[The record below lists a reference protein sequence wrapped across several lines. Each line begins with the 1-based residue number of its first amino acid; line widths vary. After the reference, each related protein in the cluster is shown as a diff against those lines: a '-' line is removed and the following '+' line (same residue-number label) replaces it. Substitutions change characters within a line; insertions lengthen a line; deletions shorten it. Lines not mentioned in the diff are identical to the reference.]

1 MKLTGWLTGAL
12 VAGGVVI
19 TMRSG
24 CLSKGPAPDER
35 FASRLDDMCEIA
47 RKNVDKPE
55 RGVRTLGSYLDKHT
69 GDLLGEW
76 GDTIAAIERIPD
88 DAKHDA
94 RARVARDRMRQP
106 VLACANDWAAFN
118 RAVENDPAAKALV
131 ERFAERLQR
140 TFEIIGSGSSIR
152 VLPLAPRDLP
162 SALDRAIDKL

>member
-12 VAGGVVI
+12 LAGGVVI

-47 RKNVDKPE
+47 RKNVETPE
-55 RGVRTLGSYLDKHT
+55 LGVRSLGRYLDKHT

-94 RARVARDRMRQP
+94 RARVARDRMRKP
-106 VLACANDWAAFN
+106 MLACAADWAAFN
-118 RAVENDPAAKALV
+118 HAVDNDPAARALV
-131 ERFAERLQR
+131 ERFAARLQR
-140 TFEIIGSGSSIR
+140 TFEIIGSGGSNM
-152 VLPLAPRDLP
+152 LDPLDLP
-162 SALDRAIDKL
+162 SALDRAIDRL

>member
-12 VAGGVVI
+12 LAGGVVL

-35 FASRLDDMCEIA
+35 FASRLDDACEIA
-47 RKNVDKPE
+47 RKNIDTPE
-55 RGVRTLGSYLDKHT
+55 RGVRALGRYFDKHT

-94 RARVARDRMRQP
+94 RARVARDRMRRP
-106 VLACANDWAAFN
+106 VLACANDWARFN
-118 RAVENDPAAKALV
+118 HAVENDPAAKALV

-140 TFEIIGSGSSIR
+140 TFEIIGSGSA
-152 VLPLAPRDLP
+152 LRDLP
-162 SALDRAIDKL
+162 SELERAIEKL

>member
-1 MKLTGWLTGAL
+1 MKLTGWLIGAL

-19 TMRSG
+19 TIRSG

-35 FASRLDDMCEIA
+35 FASRLDDLCEVA
-47 RKNVDKPE
+47 RKNVEKPV
-55 RGVRTLGSYLDKHT
+55 RGVQLLGSYLDKHT

-94 RARVARDRMRQP
+94 RARLARDRMRKP

-118 RAVENDPAAKALV
+118 RAVENDPAAKAMV

-140 TFEIIGSGSSIR
+140 TFEIIGSGS
-152 VLPLAPRDLP
+152 PLRELP
-162 SALDRAIDKL
+162 SALDRAIDRL